1 MLYNEKALQ
10 KVLYIKPDK
19 ISELNVTSL
28 SITYFVIIIIIIKDR
43 IDGEQTKFKF
53 SNLVIKKRII
63 ILLIL

>member
-28 SITYFVIIIIIIKDR
+28 SITYFVIIIIIKDR

-53 SNLVIKKRII
+53 SNLVIKKLII